1 MKTKLMIALTLSML
15 AANTFAADGYD
26 KTGSAAFGSEAS
38 AAIERSH
45 VGSYAADGFDKTG
58 TADAIAADGFD
69 KTGTAD
75 AIAADGFD
83 KTGTAEAIG

>member
-1 MKTKLMIALTLSML
+1 MKTKLMLALTLSVL
-15 AANTFAADGYD
+15 AANTFAADGYE
-26 KTGSAAFGSEAS
+26 KTGSAAFGAGAS

-45 VGSYAADGFDKTG
+45 SGSYAADGFDKTG
-58 TADAIAADGFD
+58 TANAIAADGFD